1 MRRLCQ
7 SWDMK
12 RVLPL
17 IASAGLLLVGCSSSD
32 SNMPATNPPSTDSDA
47 ASPTDPANTIVP
59 TSSAAKDDPA
69 EGTPSTESVTIEI
82 DVDSDELPVTA
93 SVNVGSPVT
102 IHVVS
107 AESHEFHLH
116 GYDIELEGTEVTFDF
131 TADQVGDFELETHDT
146 EEVLLELS
154 VVAD

>member
-1 MRRLCQ
+1 
-7 SWDMK
+7 MK
-12 RVLPL
+12 RIAPLVL
-17 IASAGLLLVGCSSSD
+17 AAGLLAAGCSSSD
-32 SNMPATNPPSTDSDA
+32 SSSPETAAPTTESGS

-69 EGTPSTESVTIEI
+69 EGTPSSESVAIEI
-82 DVDSDELPVTA
+82 NVDSDELPVIA
-93 SVNVGSPVT
+93 SVNLGSPVT

-116 GYDIELEGTEVTFDF
+116 GYDIELEGTDVTFDF

-146 EEVLLELS
+146 EELILS
-154 VVAD
+154 FSVIDG

>member
-1 MRRLCQ
+1 
-7 SWDMK
+7 MK
-12 RVLPL
+12 RIAPIVLV
-17 IASAGLLLVGCSSSD
+17 AGLVVAGCSSSD
-32 SNMPATNPPSTDSDA
+32 SETPASAAPTTESGS

-69 EGTPSTESVTIEI
+69 EGTPSTESVAIEI
-82 DVDSDELPVTA
+82 DIDSDELPVVA
-93 SVNVGSPVT
+93 SVNLGSPVT

-116 GYDIELEGTEVTFDF
+116 GYDIELEGTDVTFDF

-146 EEVLLELS
+146 EELILSLS
-154 VVAD
+154 VIDG